1 MSDKSAIEW
10 CDASLNVVTG
20 CTEISPGCDNCYAK
34 TFAERWRGIKGHHF
48 ENGFDLQLRPERIN
62 IPLKWKRPRKIF
74 VNSMSDLFH
83 KDIPDKF
90 IQKTFDMMNR
100 AYWHTFQVLTKR
112 PERMLDFKWPD
123 NVWAGT
129 SIENK
134 YFQWRTG
141 WLRKVEAKIRFLS
154 MEPLIGQPINLDLT
168 GIHWVI
174 VGGESGPGARH
185 MDPDWARSIRD
196 QCIDRNIPY
205 FFKQWGGV
213 RKKETGRI
221 LDGRLW
227 SEFPSTK

>member
-20 CTEISPGCDNCYAK
+20 CDKVSPGCDNCYAE

-83 KDIPDKF
+83 KDIPDEF
-90 IQKTFDMMNR
+90 IQKTFDMMSR

-112 PERMLDFKWPD
+112 PDRMIDYKWPD
-123 NVWAGT
+123 NVWAGVSVESMT
-129 SIENK
+129 YKFRIE
-134 YFQWRTG
+134 T
-141 WLRKVEAKIRFLS
+141 LRQVAAKTKFLS
-154 MEPLIGQPINLDLT
+154 IEPLIGYLGPINLFE
-168 GIHWVI
+168 ISWII

-185 MDPDWARSIRD
+185 MNLDWVRTIRD
-196 QCIDRNIPY
+196 QCIEQSVPF
-205 FFKQWGGV
+205 FFKQVGGV
-213 RKKETGRI
+213 RKKETGRM
-221 LDGRLW
+221 LDGRTW
-227 SEFPSTK
+227 DEFPVPQ